1 MYRLNPVAAQVLL
14 GLESVEM
21 RADSNPTALI
31 AHCYEMFHSIPT
43 HAEFA
48 EAFNKLLYISALTID
63 GEKVALANFGRDLIN
78 NARGNVDAKTQKN
91 ETLEYLNKELS
102 GYKLKS
108 MCNRKVW
115 SEAQYQQAVDLCE
128 KQ

>member
-14 GLESVEM
+14 GLEAAEG

-31 AHCYEMFHSIPT
+31 THCYEMFHSIPT
-43 HAEFA
+43 YAEFA

-63 GEKVALANFGRDLIN
+63 GEKVSLADFGRDLIN
-78 NARGNVDAKTQKN
+78 NARGKVDAKAQQNT
-91 ETLEYLNKELS
+91 TLEYLNKELS

-115 SEAQYQQAVDLCE
+115 SEAQYQQAADLCG